1 MSNRDGAE
9 RIIIHT
15 AKIIHHMTG
24 DLQRAHD
31 VANELA
37 DAGLLAPDLPE
48 PDECPPDIHKPGWRI
63 GLFDAQCAAAF
74 AGRVWI
80 TDSSGWGAPFRPE
93 QVRAVA
99 YKLLAAAN
107 YSEGNQE

>member
-1 MSNRDGAE
+1 MNNREKALEVALEFLDGDDLAAG
-9 RIIIHT
+9 IIV
-15 AKIIHHMTG
+15 K
-24 DLQRAHD
+24 R
-31 VANELA
+31 LA

-93 QVRAVA
+93 QARAAA

-107 YSEGNQE
+107 HAEGNQE